1 MDNKTIQ
8 KPVGIISSKPWFLA
22 FRSVTAVLL
31 LISAVNF
38 LRSSA
43 FNVTLL
49 SLYAAFTLIY
59 VIYNVASR
67 YYSEQ
72 YMDSIVIIILSCE
85 LMIEGLLVNHVG
97 GNFSPF
103 ILFFILTI
111 ISAAPFFH
119 LVGSIVTATIAGTLY
134 AFPIFFDLSF
144 IYEGIIEPSELA
156 GMGISSD
163 EAFYTVFLHL
173 CLFYIS
179 AFISGY
185 FAERLFFTSR
195 ELSNIRLETEEILE
209 QMRSG
214 LMTVNAAGKIVYFNH
229 TAGRILDIDPQYAR
243 GKNLVDVLSDEHGE
257 FKRYILSGL
266 YNGRADARSEII
278 IRKKRERGEAPIG
291 LSSSILR
298 DENDNLRGIIILFQ
312 DLTDVKKLNERIMVA
327 ERLAAVGQ
335 MAAGIAHEIRN
346 PLASISGSVEVLK
359 DELHLEDENGRLLQL
374 ILKESSR
381 LNTILSDFLN
391 FARISKTPSG
401 RCDLGAVMNEIQDLI
416 KSDSRIA
423 ENVEISFDVHRP
435 VLMVVGGEDQVKQ
448 ILWNLILN
456 SAQALN
462 HRGGTVH
469 VATEDY
475 MDGWNDM
482 VKLTVTDDGPGI
494 PEDIKKRM
502 FDPFF
507 STRADGT
514 GLGLPIVARI
524 VDCLGGRIELESSPQ
539 TGTIFMVFLP
549 KELVSKTQSDVLQEV
564 ALS

>member
-1 MDNKTIQ
+1 MDNKIIQ
-8 KPVGIISSKPWFLA
+8 KPAGIIGSKPWFLA

-31 LISAVNF
+31 LISGINF

-59 VIYNVASR
+59 IIYNVASR
-67 YYSEQ
+67 HYSEE

-144 IYEGIIEPSELA
+144 IYEGIIEPSGLA

-195 ELSNIRLETEEILE
+195 ELTSIRLETEEILE

-229 TAGRILDIDPQYAR
+229 TAGRILDIDPRYAR
-243 GKNLVDVLSDEHGE
+243 GKNLADVLSDEYSE

-278 IRKKRERGEAPIG
+278 IRKKRERREMPIG
-291 LSSSILR
+291 LSSSILL
-298 DENDNLRGIIILFQ
+298 DDNNLRGIIILFQ

-359 DELHLEDENGRLLQL
+359 DELHLEGENSRLLEL

-401 RCDLGAVMNEIQDLI
+401 RCDLSAVINEIRDLI
-416 KSDSRIA
+416 KGDNRIA
-423 ENVEISFDVHRP
+423 GNVDISFEVHRP
-435 VLMVVGGEDQVKQ
+435 VLMVVGGEDQIKQ

-462 HRGGTVH
+462 SDGGTVL
-469 VATEDY
+469 VKTEDY
-475 MDGWNDM
+475 RDGSDDM
-482 VKLTVTDDGPGI
+482 VKLTVADDGPGI

-524 VDCLGGRIELESSPQ
+524 VDCLGGRIEVESSPE
-539 TGTIFMVFLP
+539 TGTIFVVLLP
-549 KELVSKTQSDVLQEV
+549 KELASKTQSNVLQEV